1 MAQNDLQDSIVNCKA
16 FCEQISGAL
25 DRLGDAAYLPTNA
38 AESSALLAAAEALHV
53 LLGGVD
59 AVAQHELTRWGL

>member
-1 MAQNDLQDSIVNCKA
+1 MAQNHLQDSIVNCKA
-16 FCEQISGAL
+16 FCEQISEAL

-38 AESSALLAAAEALHV
+38 AEGSALLLAAETLHV

-59 AVAQHELTRWGL
+59 AVAQNELTRWGL